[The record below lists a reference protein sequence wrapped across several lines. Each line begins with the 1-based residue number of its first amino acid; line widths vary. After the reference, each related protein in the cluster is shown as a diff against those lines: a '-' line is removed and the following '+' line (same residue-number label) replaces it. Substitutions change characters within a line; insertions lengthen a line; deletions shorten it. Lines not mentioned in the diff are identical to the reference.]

1 MLILCHNN
9 MVCDLELHA
18 IAVKCCFGMSNH
30 TCGVLF
36 NDRPGCSAF
45 LLFSRTMQGCRLRKK
60 YFFMKKRKK
69 AQLSRTS
76 ETMVANYIN
85 RVKYFTLQVVLFKL
99 LLKFTI
105 FCRKIIN

>member
-1 MLILCHNN
+1 
-9 MVCDLELHA
+9 
-18 IAVKCCFGMSNH
+18 
-30 TCGVLF
+30 
-36 NDRPGCSAF
+36 
-45 LLFSRTMQGCRLRKK
+45 
-60 YFFMKKRKK
+60 MKKRKK